1 MSSRIYITQED
12 PASLSSGW
20 DLTAKSQVGSPAH
33 LVTDAWLRP
42 LTADRAITGA
52 LLCHQGCRPRS
63 LCTGSGRRASG
74 LHVAKTTPTLPWA
87 NFVTSLFLTR
97 TLPRARRH
105 GLPSWAG
112 PLLLVHSGYF
122 QILGDV
128 PLPLHLIGPRCPPP
142 PSTSLLLAV
151 RKPHYRPAWGLLTWE
166 LPPLC
171 SP

>member
-1 MSSRIYITQED
+1 M
-12 PASLSSGW
+12 PSLR
-20 DLTAKSQVGSPAH
+20 LAHRLH

-63 LCTGSGRRASG
+63 LCTGSGRGASA
-74 LHVAKTTPTLPWA
+74 LHVAKTIPTLRWA
-87 NFVTSLFLTR
+87 ELCHQPVSHEDTS
-97 TLPRARRH
+97 PGQEARASQL
-105 GLPSWAG
+105 GWA
-112 PLLLVHSGYF
+112 LLLVHSGYF

-151 RKPHYRPAWGLLTWE
+151 RKPHCRPAWGLLTRE
-166 LPPLC
+166 LPLSGPLNVMA
-171 SP
+171 